1 MGVSRVAFEGGCG
14 FGFGVSVCDE
24 FGSFFVEPCIRN
36 NLFYVS
42 ALAEEEFT
50 ILTDS
55 CFDGGRMFVLS
66 KCGGR

>member
-24 FGSFFVEPCIRN
+24 FGSFFVEPCIRD

-42 ALAEEEFT
+42 AMAEEEFAVFS
-50 ILTDS
+50 DS
-55 CFDGGRMFVLS
+55 CV
-66 KCGGR
+66 